1 MIPPAGRSRVI
12 GHQIA
17 RDRGEAA
24 KALSGGQMSR
34 IGFRVGPAWPTS
46 LSSYGHLRTRS
57 RPDFSWEVLRRNA
70 DYQADAIRT
79 PPTACTERELPQG
92 GRLIRLLEPT
102 PARTDFWGVRPFC

>member
-1 MIPPAGRSRVI
+1 
-12 GHQIA
+12 
-17 RDRGEAA
+17 
-24 KALSGGQMSR
+24 MSR
-34 IGFRVGPAWPTS
+34 IGLRVGPAWPTT
-46 LSSYGHLRTRS
+46 LSSYNHLRTWS